1 MRNFKAVVLEALVL
15 AVAGLLVALAANAL
29 SPRGLRITRN
39 YFPSGAI
46 ARTNA
51 GPSHTVSANPAD
63 AVIARLRQRGLKVV
77 ASNEVAQLF
86 RDPAYEQGL
95 IAFVDARNDH
105 AYQSGHIP
113 GAWQLDYY
121 RPENY
126 LPTVMSMC
134 LGAQKI
140 VVYCTG
146 GACEDSELTVAM
158 LQHAGIPP
166 DNLFVY
172 VGGITE
178 WTNAM
183 PFEIGARGSGQ
194 IINPRP

>member
-39 YFPSGAI
+39 YFPSVAI
-46 ARTNA
+46 APTNV
-51 GPSHTVSANPAD
+51 GPSHAVSANPAD
-63 AVIARLRQRGLKVV
+63 AVIARLQRQGLKAM
-77 ASNEVAQLF
+77 ASNEVSQLF
-86 RDPAYEQGL
+86 RDPAHEQGL
-95 IAFVDARNDH
+95 ILFIDARNDH

-126 LPTVMSMC
+126 LPSVMPMC

-146 GACEDSELTVAM
+146 GMCEDSELTAVM
-158 LQHAGIPP
+158 LRHAGIPA
-166 DNLFVY
+166 DNL
-172 VGGITE
+172 
-178 WTNAM
+178 
-183 PFEIGARGSGQ
+183 
-194 IINPRP
+194 